1 MKHCLDVLLPVV
13 KRIVN
18 LSFNEAEIP
27 CKFKEA
33 VLKPKIKKTSLD
45 NEQLPS
51 FRPISNIRFI
61 AKATEKVVSS
71 RLNCHLNDSGLHELF
86 QSAYKQG
93 HSTETAM
100 VRVYN
105 DILYGIDNGG
115 NVILL
120 LLDLSAAFDTVDY
133 AILLSRL
140 SNKPMKYET
149 YEIQTYEKQRKPT
162 QIFTNTGY
170 KPPNLKLRLHT
181 VN

>member
-1 MKHCLDVLLPVV
+1 MKLRYLVIDV
-13 KRIVN
+13 RQ
-18 LSFNEAEIP
+18 
-27 CKFKEA
+27 FKEA

-71 RLNCHLNDSGLHELF
+71 RLNCHLNDSGLHELS

-181 VN
+181 VNQSGRFRILVNVI